1 MKAAIMTIGVFW
13 GIAPYSVELTALMM
27 EAVSTS
33 KPSISFYVTTRS
45 NIKENKHLRAPTAK

>member
-1 MKAAIMTIGVFW
+1 MTIRVFW
-13 GIAPYSVELTALMM
+13 GIAPCSVELIALMM

-45 NIKENKHLRAPTAK
+45 NIQENKHLRAPTAK